1 MIAFVCYSLII
12 IKKAPRGRDAV
23 TVCLPSVSV
32 RTHYTVSISDLSI
45 SVFFG
50 EIEAETPAIVKFDK
64 T

>member
-1 MIAFVCYSLII
+1 MNSEKSFIGLLTICVRSHE
-12 IKKAPRGRDAV
+12 AV
-23 TVCLPSVSV
+23 SKP
-32 RTHYTVSISDLSI
+32 DLSI